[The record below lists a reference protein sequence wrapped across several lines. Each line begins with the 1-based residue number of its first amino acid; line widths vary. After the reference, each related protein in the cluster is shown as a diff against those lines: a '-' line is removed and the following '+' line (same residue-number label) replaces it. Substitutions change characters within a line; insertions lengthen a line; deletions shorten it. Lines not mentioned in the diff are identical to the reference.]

1 MEEIELNEMSD
12 KDVEKMLKN
21 FDFFSRKYFQN
32 RKFCM
37 AYDKTTCS
45 GDIIQSYN

>member
-1 MEEIELNEMSD
+1 MNASEIDEKEAQKLLSD
-12 KDVEKMLKN
+12 SDYLTK
-21 FDFFSRKYFQN
+21 KYFHD

-45 GDIIQSYN
+45 GEIIR